1 MLPNPAFD
9 QSPPASSDARQSYAG
24 KNTVYYSVYIS
35 PTAEVSGSPQRPK
48 RDTDKPNKSSET
60 QVLGQEIKLQ
70 LRLS

>member
-35 PTAEVSGSPQRPK
+35 PTAEVGFIQRVNHLWITPEAKKKTQINPTEVVGPK
-48 RDTDKPNKSSET
+48 S
-60 QVLGQEIKLQ
+60 
-70 LRLS
+70 